1 MSLLQRFRKAG
12 NDGRTFRPAP
22 FWSWNDDL
30 DPQEVRRQ
38 IRQMRQGGFGGHFM
52 HSRVGLVTPY
62 LGTDWM
68 ECVVAACSEG
78 GQVGVQAWL
87 YDEDCWPSGN
97 CGRRITHG
105 RPDNQAKI
113 LVYEIVRPT
122 NFRLTQQTVA
132 VFVGQK
138 GSAGLLSEFRRIED
152 LAEIRSLKLRLGE
165 AMLHFRYETH
175 EYVDVLNRA
184 ATGQFI
190 ESTHEEYR
198 RAAGRFFGNSV
209 PGIFTDEPQFL
220 NSSPG
225 AAWSL
230 ELPEF
235 FRRSAGYPLVD
246 HLPALFFPVPGGEKV
261 RFDYHQSLLRLFLLA
276 FTLPIYQW
284 CDRNRLALTGHFMG
298 EDTCRSQVQYVGA
311 VMPHYEYMHVP
322 GIDHLRRWITS
333 PVGPKQVSSA
343 ANQFGRRRVLSEIW
357 GASGHGVT
365 FEQLRWIADWQ
376 MVLGVNLLC
385 PHLSLYSMRGCRK
398 RDYPPNLFFQQPYWP
413 HMKRLSDT
421 LARTASVTSAGSLVA
436 EVLVLHPVT
445 SVWVLHGDPTSGDLI
460 DSIDDDLAR
469 LTTELMAMHA
479 DFEFGDETI
488 MERHGRVQ
496 KGKIIVGQRRYTTIV
511 VPSCVTLKSSTLNL
525 LRRFVRS
532 GGKLVFAGHLP
543 HLLDGEPSKV
553 LQAFIKTQKQLDAS
567 TAGGAA
573 ELKKLIKPALK
584 VTASRGTA
592 DARDV
597 AAMWRDCGRQQ
608 LLFLVN
614 LNPQKAWEVAVRMP
628 VKGAVQ
634 LLDAETGKASPLPVR
649 GSRTGQTVK
658 VRLPE
663 MGSALLLVS
672 KNRPPAKPS
681 PSHPRPRRK
690 KVLARRW
697 HYRRVDPNALVLDCA
712 RPVFGEEPPGELMP
726 VADIQKMLL
735 AAGRNTVVEMRFEF
749 SSQLDATKSRRLQLA
764 MELPDDFEIH
774 VNGLRVPLRDEGW
787 WTDPSLR
794 LLDISR
800 LIACGKNVV
809 SLRRPFYQRDDHRR
823 RMVGLADQT
832 SAARAFNNWVYP
844 QVELESVFLV
854 GDFGV
859 QFDGPEH
866 RGEVALLG
874 RDVHPWDRLPVGRST
889 WLCGAPSLV
898 PEIDSGSGQD
908 LTRNRLPFYAGTVE
922 LSQTVVLPGNPSPQ
936 AILELQPPQ
945 ATVTQVLVNG
955 HETEPIWQRPY
966 RLEIGRHL
974 VKGKNDIVVRLTGSL
989 RNLMGPHHHRAGD
1002 LYSAGPFS
1010 FDGGKKFHRGH
1021 LVDNPDYRA
1030 DYNFVPFGLDGD
1042 VTLYY

>member
-1 MSLLQRFRKAG
+1 MALLQRFKKVGYA
-12 NDGRTFRPAP
+12 GRTYRPAP
-22 FWSWNDDL
+22 FWSWNDEL

-38 IRQMRQGGFGGHFM
+38 VREMKRGGFGGHFM

-68 ECVVAACSEG
+68 ECVVGACSEG
-78 GQVGVQAWL
+78 GQAGVQAWL

-105 RPDNQAKI
+105 RPENQAKI
-113 LVYEIVRPT
+113 LVHEMVRPAS
-122 NFRLTQQTVA
+122 FRLTQQTVA

-138 GSAGLLSEFRRIED
+138 GAAGVLSEFRRIED
-152 LAEIRSLKLRLGE
+152 MAEARSLRLRPGE
-165 AMLHFRYETH
+165 TMLHFRYETH

-198 RAAGRFFGNSV
+198 RAAGRFFGNIV
-209 PGIFTDEPQFL
+209 PGIFTDEPMFL
-220 NSSPG
+220 NSPPG

-235 FRRSAGYPLVD
+235 FRRSAGYALVD

-284 CDRNRLALTGHFMG
+284 CDRNQLALTGHFMG
-298 EDTCRSQVQYVGA
+298 EDTCRSQVQYAGA

-322 GIDHLRRWITS
+322 GIDHLRRWVTS
-333 PVGPKQVSSA
+333 PVGPKQASSA
-343 ANQFGRRRVLSEIW
+343 ANQFGRQRVLSEIW

-376 MVLGVNLLC
+376 MVFGVNLLC

-413 HMKRLSDT
+413 HMKRLSDA
-421 LARTASVTSAGSLVA
+421 LARTAAVTSAGELVA
-436 EVLVLHPVT
+436 DVLVLHPIT
-445 SVWVLHGDPTSGDLI
+445 SAWVLHGDPTAREQIDL
-460 DSIDDDLAR
+460 IDDDLAR
-469 LTTELMAMHA
+469 LTTELVAMHA

-496 KGKIIVGQRRYTTIV
+496 KGKMIVGRRRYTSIV
-511 VPSCVTLKSSTLNL
+511 VPSCVNVKSSTLSL

-532 GGKLVFAGHLP
+532 GGTLVFTGRLP
-543 HLLDGEPSKV
+543 HLVDGEPSKV
-553 LQAFIKTQKQLDAS
+553 LEQFVKTQRALDAS

-573 ELKKLIKPALK
+573 QLKKLIKPVLK
-584 VTASRGTA
+584 VTSSRGTA

-597 AAMWRDCGRQQ
+597 AVMWRGCGREQVF
-608 LLFLVN
+608 FLVN
-614 LNPQKAWEVAVRMP
+614 LSPDKAREVAVRMP

-634 LLDAETGKASPLPVR
+634 LLSAETGEASPMPVR
-649 GSRTGQTVK
+649 GARTGQTVK

-672 KNRPPAKPS
+672 KNRPPAKPA
-681 PSHPRPRRK
+681 PSHPRPRRR

-697 HYRRVDPNALVLDCA
+697 HYRRGDPNALVLDCA
-712 RPVFGEEPPGELMP
+712 RAVLGEETPGDLMP
-726 VADIQKMLL
+726 VADIQKILL
-735 AAGRNTVVEMRFEF
+735 AAGRDTVVEMRFEF
-749 SSQLDATKSRRLQLA
+749 ASTLDPKKSRRLQLA
-764 MELPDDFEIH
+764 LELPDDFEIH

-787 WTDPSLR
+787 WIDPSLR

-800 LIACGKNVV
+800 LITYGENIV
-809 SLRRPFYQRDDHRR
+809 SLRRPFFQRDDHRR
-823 RMVGLADQT
+823 RLMGLAERT
-832 SAARAFNNWVYP
+832 FNNWVYP

-859 QFDGPEH
+859 EFDGPEH
-866 RGEVALLG
+866 GAGVGLSG
-874 RDVHPWDRLPVGRST
+874 RQVKPWDRLPPGRST
-889 WLCGAPSLV
+889 WLCGRPSLV
-898 PEIDSGSGQD
+898 PESDSGSGQD
-908 LTRNRLPFYAGTVE
+908 LVRNGLPFYAGTVE
-922 LSQTVVLPGNPSPQ
+922 LSQTVVLPGNPSER
-936 AILELQPPQ
+936 AILELQPPE
-945 ATVTQVLVNG
+945 AVVTQVLVNG
-955 HETEPIWQRPY
+955 HEAEPMWQRPY
-966 RLEIGRHL
+966 RLEVGKHL
-974 VKGKNDIVVRLTGSL
+974 VKGKNDIVIRLTGSL
-989 RNLMGPHHHRAGD
+989 RNLMGPHHHRAGE
-1002 LYSAGPFS
+1002 LYSAGPRS
-1010 FDGGKKFHRGH
+1010 FDGRKRFHRGH
-1021 LVDNPDYRA
+1021 LVDNADYRE
-1030 DYNFVPFGLDGD
+1030 DYNFVPFGLGGD
-1042 VTLYY
+1042 AVLYY